1 MLQYLHSTCTSQDQL
16 QIVSLCSCTGKQ
28 HNASK
33 DRLFSSSQTE
43 MDPLQNL
50 IFFWTVDV
58 RTFEQFDMRTFLYLF
73 ETWLQRQ
80 MLGHNMTANVFP
92 LQTTCSYYLEIFLNN
107 KNGTIFSEAYKVSK
121 SRFWFGNSGCFLG

>member
-16 QIVSLCSCTGKQ
+16 QIASLCSCTGKQ
-28 HNASK
+28 HSASK

-92 LQTTCSYYLEIFLNN
+92 LQTTCSNYWKFFLI
-107 KNGTIFSEAYKVSK
+107 TRMAQFSQKRIRCPRAD
-121 SRFWFGNSGCFLG
+121 SGSVIQVVF